1 MASLEFGS
9 NIDGTGSFLSPY
21 WPVVV
26 AHRIDKDSPLYTMS
40 ARDVSIG
47 QFELIVTLEGTTPDT
62 SSTVQV
68 RTSYLPSEILWG
80 HRFEHSTVSYDPDT
94 AKYSVSFKTLN
105 NTIPDRTPRL
115 VTSCLVGLI
124 WHHLI
129 SRQSAQ
135 ELEEKKEDV
144 WTPSH
149 GFLSRFFY
157 EYSLIFTYEFI
168 FIHAIFFF
176 PFIHI
181 YYIQFS
187 ELISHFMRKF
197 SFRSVIHVKVIFFM
211 VDIVC
216 TRCMTNILSVGIL
229 KLLCSFFHL
238 LKVLKKNSSMTM

>member
-26 AHRIDKDSPLYTMS
+26 AHKIDKDSPLYTMS

-124 WHHLI
+124 
-129 SRQSAQ
+129 
-135 ELEEKKEDV
+135 
-144 WTPSH
+144 
-149 GFLSRFFY
+149 
-157 EYSLIFTYEFI
+157 
-168 FIHAIFFF
+168 
-176 PFIHI
+176 
-181 YYIQFS
+181 
-187 ELISHFMRKF
+187 
-197 SFRSVIHVKVIFFM
+197 
-211 VDIVC
+211 
-216 TRCMTNILSVGIL
+216 
-229 KLLCSFFHL
+229 
-238 LKVLKKNSSMTM
+238 